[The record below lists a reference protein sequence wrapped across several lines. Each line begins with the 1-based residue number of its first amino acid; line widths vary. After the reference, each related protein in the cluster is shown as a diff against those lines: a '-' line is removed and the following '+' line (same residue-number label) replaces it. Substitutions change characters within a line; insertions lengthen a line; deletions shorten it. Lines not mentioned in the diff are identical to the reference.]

1 MSDQRTQGDERPPL
15 SPPRG
20 AAPQAQGLSDALRAQ
35 LKASLNEAI
44 AQALKHLPIQ
54 RPMDFFVLQNTL
66 HSFEH
71 LPFTEGV
78 EAAAELFK
86 AEPWLP
92 EEAYRRSFKEARILE
107 RDLRAVIA
115 EQVPDAPS
123 GVPGI
128 DLREATLR
136 LCRSL
141 PPPDAGATLQW
152 RIEEGEALK
161 EWLSPLPRSAREALR
176 DEGLAH
182 EALPRLWSLAQAA
195 ARRRVSA
202 SPSELNGPVGRWR
215 DMVLDRSQ
223 RDTDDLVVPLMIRWC
238 IAYIDPAYSQ
248 WPMPHREEGLLKAAL
263 RLWTA
268 PLPDPRSWLAP
279 LRARVPALL
288 SQSAEDV
295 AAEALARMGV
305 APDEVERLI
314 QALALSLPGWAGMIA
329 LLAERPDLAPG
340 PLAPMSL
347 VDFFALRLL
356 IEEAATRSVLGLEP
370 EAPLPPLRRSLS
382 EAEAGREAGRR
393 EEERAWSLFNMAQI
407 MGVGPSKFA
416 DLCRPLHELIER
428 DNEVF
433 RRRLWHLAFERRYRV
448 EALDAFL
455 ARQRSPLPPQRA
467 PWLQVIAC
475 IDDREESIRR
485 HLEEQ
490 DPGVETFG
498 FAGFFGVAM
507 FYQPLGSPRA
517 RPLCPAPMTPQ
528 HWVREVP
535 LEESEAQ
542 WSKDQSRRKVIGATL
557 IQYAHHSQG
566 LIGGAASALLG
577 VAALGPMMYRLMNP
591 RRSGQQLRLKTP
603 KVRTRLALERP
614 ADEGPLP
621 QAQWPSGTLAATQL
635 FKGYTVEEMVR
646 VVAGSL
652 NDMGL
657 RGPFSPLVFV
667 MGHSASS
674 ANNPYDSDYQCG
686 ACGGGQ
692 GGPNARAFA
701 QMANDPR
708 VRLGLRE
715 LGVVIPDE
723 TTFIGGMQDTS
734 DDNILFY
741 DHELIAAQVEE
752 RLGAEGR
759 ARFMQRLDKMVGVV
773 ERARLQNA
781 YERARRF
788 ALAPSDLT
796 PEKALRHV
804 EGRARDLAE
813 PRPEY
818 KHATN
823 ALHVICPRRRSRGL
837 FLDRRS
843 FLTSY
848 HHDLDPSGDALE
860 RHCRAGVMV
869 AAGINLQ
876 YLFSYIDNHRYGAG
890 SKLPQNIAALVGVM
904 DGHQSDLRT
913 GLVWQMVEIHEPMR
927 MLNIIEARRGVVLD
941 ALKRVPAAWQ
951 LAKNGWMQVAVYEPS
966 ADPNAGGAG
975 AMFILSGEEFIP
987 HTPEREE
994 VPRRPSSRAC
1004 FEGREDN
1011 VPFALIELGAP
1022 LEEPQEDHPREAHA

>member
-1 MSDQRTQGDERPPL
+1 LKDQTDHTVTPPL
-15 SPPRG
+15 DE
-20 AAPQAQGLSDALRAQ
+20 GLKERLRASFQ
-35 LKASLNEAI
+35 AAI
-44 AQALKHLPIQ
+44 AQALKHLPTQ

-66 HSFEH
+66 YSFEH

-78 EAAAELFK
+78 EAAAALFK
-86 AEPWLP
+86 AEPWLS

-107 RDLRAVIA
+107 RDLKAVIA

-123 GVPGI
+123 GVPGV

-141 PPPDAGATLQW
+141 PAPDAGPTLRW

-182 EALPRLWSLAQAA
+182 EALPRLWSYAQEA

-202 SPSELNGPVGRWR
+202 SPSSLSAPLGRWR
-215 DMVLDRSQ
+215 DLTLDVHQ

-238 IAYIDPAYSQ
+238 IAYIDPAYAQ

-263 RLWTA
+263 RLWNA
-268 PLPDPRSWLAP
+268 PLPDPRGWLAP
-279 LRARVPALL
+279 LRARVPVVL
-288 SQSAEDV
+288 SQSAEETAV
-295 AAEALARMGV
+295 EALARMGV
-305 APDEVERLI
+305 KPDEVERLI

-356 IEEAATRSVLGLEP
+356 LEELATRAVWGLEP
-370 EAPLPPLRRSLS
+370 SAPLPPLRRALT
-382 EAEAGREAGRR
+382 EAEALLEASRR

-407 MGVGPSKFA
+407 MGVGPSRFPE
-416 DLCRPLHELIER
+416 LCGSLHDLIER

-455 ARQRSPLPPQRA
+455 ARQRAPLPPPQA
-467 PWLQVIAC
+467 PWLQVITC

-490 DPGVETFG
+490 DLGVQTFG

-507 FYQPLGSPRA
+507 FYQPLGAPRA
-517 RPLCPAPMTPQ
+517 RPLCPAPVTPQ

-535 LEESEAQ
+535 LDESEAQ
-542 WSKDQSRRKVIGATL
+542 WRKDQSRRARVGAAL

-577 VAALGPMMYRLMNP
+577 VAALGPMVYRLINP
-591 RRSGQQLRLKTP
+591 RRSGQQLRLSTP
-603 KVRTRLALERP
+603 KVQTRLALERP
-614 ADEGPLP
+614 EGEGELP
-621 QAQWPSGTLAATQL
+621 RERWPNGTLAAARLYQ
-635 FKGYTVEEMVR
+635 GYTVEEMTR

-657 RGPFSPLVFV
+657 RGPFAPLVFV

-708 VRLGLRE
+708 VRAGLLAFGIE
-715 LGVVIPDE
+715 IPAE

-734 DDNILFY
+734 DDHIDFY
-741 DHELIAAQVEE
+741 DHERIAAQVEE
-752 RLGAEGR
+752 RLGAAGR
-759 ARFMQRLDKMVGVV
+759 GRFMERLHQMVGVI
-773 ERARLQNA
+773 ERARLENA

-788 ALAPSDLT
+788 ALAPRDLT

-823 ALHVICPRRRSRGL
+823 ALHVICPRHRSRGL

-848 HHDLDPSGDALE
+848 HSDLDPGGDALE
-860 RHCRAGVMV
+860 RHFRAGVMV

-927 MLNIIEARRGVVLD
+927 MLNIIEGRRAVVLD
-941 ALKRVPAAWQ
+941 ALRRVPAAWQ
-951 LAKNGWMQVAVYEPS
+951 LAKNGWMQLAVY
-966 ADPNAGGAG
+966 DPDTASI
-975 AMFILSGEEFIP
+975 FTLSGEEFIP
-987 HTPEREE
+987 HLPEREAL
-994 VPRRPSSRAC
+994 PRHLSSRAC

-1011 VPFALIELGAP
+1011 VPFALIELGAR
-1022 LEEPQEDHPREAHA
+1022 PQEAHADTQEAHA